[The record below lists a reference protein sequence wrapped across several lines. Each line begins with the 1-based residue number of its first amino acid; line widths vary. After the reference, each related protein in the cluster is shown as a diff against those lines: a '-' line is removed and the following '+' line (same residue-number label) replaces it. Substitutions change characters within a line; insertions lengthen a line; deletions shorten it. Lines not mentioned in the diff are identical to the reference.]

1 MRHYLSLI
9 TVAVL
14 HVSAKWRTAH
24 HLTKGKSRMFEL
36 ISSHV
41 GLTYIRGNGGAR
53 VLGNLSTSGMGR
65 GWGAVGRGGGGGA
78 GTGWRVEGLLTGL
91 MFKNKL

>member
-14 HVSAKWRTAH
+14 HVSAKWRTVH

-36 ISSHV
+36 ISGNSVIKNEGRRFKKVKKMKISVFSHKLNRSTV
-41 GLTYIRGNGGAR
+41 GAITMKDYG
-53 VLGNLSTSGMGR
+53 LSTTLSS
-65 GWGAVGRGGGGGA
+65 
-78 GTGWRVEGLLTGL
+78 
-91 MFKNKL
+91 KQ

>member
-36 ISSHV
+36 IFEDLV
-41 GLTYIRGNGGAR
+41 ETIVALTLNIA
-53 VLGNLSTSGMGR
+53 
-65 GWGAVGRGGGGGA
+65 
-78 GTGWRVEGLLTGL
+78 
-91 MFKNKL
+91 K

>member
-36 ISSHV
+36 IVQQVALTATTVGTAGSSV
-41 GLTYIRGNGGAR
+41 VTVLTMMCVTNRLDSVHTDVNLAISRPTVSR
-53 VLGNLSTSGMGR
+53 VSR
-65 GWGAVGRGGGGGA
+65 
-78 GTGWRVEGLLTGL
+78 
-91 MFKNKL
+91 

>member
-36 ISSHV
+36 ISWHDIPEV
-41 GLTYIRGNGGAR
+41 
-53 VLGNLSTSGMGR
+53 
-65 GWGAVGRGGGGGA
+65 AVQ
-78 GTGWRVEGLLTGL
+78 LL
-91 MFKNKL
+91 

>member
-36 ISSHV
+36 ILRHVCGENTAASCARRHIHPMHLKHSSYV
-41 GLTYIRGNGGAR
+41 T
-53 VLGNLSTSGMGR
+53 
-65 GWGAVGRGGGGGA
+65 
-78 GTGWRVEGLLTGL
+78 
-91 MFKNKL
+91 

>member
-36 ISSHV
+36 IIKHINCV
-41 GLTYIRGNGGAR
+41 HDLHLKPVPQCRGEYQR
-53 VLGNLSTSGMGR
+53 HRIT
-65 GWGAVGRGGGGGA
+65 
-78 GTGWRVEGLLTGL
+78 
-91 MFKNKL
+91 KLILN

>member
-36 ISSHV
+36 ITD
-41 GLTYIRGNGGAR
+41 LWLLY
-53 VLGNLSTSGMGR
+53 
-65 GWGAVGRGGGGGA
+65 AV
-78 GTGWRVEGLLTGL
+78 
-91 MFKNKL
+91 KLFSLETREVPKET

>member
-14 HVSAKWRTAH
+14 HVSAKWRTVH

-36 ISSHV
+36 ISGNSVIKNEAKGGDLKKISVFSHKLNRSTV
-41 GLTYIRGNGGAR
+41 GAITMKDYG
-53 VLGNLSTSGMGR
+53 LSTALSSKQYNF
-65 GWGAVGRGGGGGA
+65 
-78 GTGWRVEGLLTGL
+78 L
-91 MFKNKL
+91 F

>member
-36 ISSHV
+36 IHWSSS
-41 GLTYIRGNGGAR
+41 
-53 VLGNLSTSGMGR
+53 VLDMLNSLEFFCLGHAEFIGVLLSWTC
-65 GWGAVGRGGGGGA
+65 
-78 GTGWRVEGLLTGL
+78 
-91 MFKNKL
+91 